1 MSMFRVYKQV
11 ADRLSSLGGSYVGD
25 PPDAAQVPYVFVW
38 GPAAVKASSLMA
50 ANRGETSFTMHA
62 TVVAHSPANTLALAA
77 QAEEL
82 LAGFTPTIEGWRV
95 FPLDVTGSEPVQT
108 QRGSFEPTTNRYP
121 AWVVL
126 HIQVQ
131 AVKDSEET
139 NG

>member
-1 MSMFRVYKQV
+1 MFRVYKQV
-11 ADRLSSLGGSYVGD
+11 ADQLSSLGGSYVGD
-25 PPDAAQVPYVFVW
+25 PPDAALVPYSFVW
-38 GPAAVKASSLMA
+38 GPAPVKASSLMA
-50 ANRGETSFTMHA
+50 GNRGEARFTMHA
-62 TVVAHSPANTLALAA
+62 TVVAHSPANALALAG

-108 QRGSFEPTTNRYP
+108 QRGSFDATANRLP

-131 AVKDSEET
+131 AVKDSEAT